1 MLDQAALR
9 KFGTISLQ
17 MATQVSHYDKKSW
30 TIKIGMAIINEDDAS
45 HKQAENF
52 LKLYESSWSAEI
64 SAPITKHQWLMQ
76 LNKSQETPLDS
87 DISKL
92 VEFMDNEIT
101 SLIKQPSI
109 GDDCIG

>member
-101 SLIKQPSI
+101 SLIKQPST
-109 GDDCIG
+109 GDDCTG